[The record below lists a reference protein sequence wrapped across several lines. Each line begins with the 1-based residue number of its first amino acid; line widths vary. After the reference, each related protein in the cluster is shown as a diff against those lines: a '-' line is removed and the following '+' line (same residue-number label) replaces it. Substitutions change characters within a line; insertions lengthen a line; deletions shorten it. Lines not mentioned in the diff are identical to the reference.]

1 MGRDSCRRRRCGR
14 AQYPSQLSE
23 PFLADYLDEAVEM
36 FRPAEEP
43 GECFFG
49 DLEVL
54 GVTGLHIGF
63 VENVV
68 PGDLAMLV
76 ARPGPDKPLI
86 TIFG

>member
-1 MGRDSCRRRRCGR
+1 
-14 AQYPSQLSE
+14 
-23 PFLADYLDEAVEM
+23 M

-54 GVTGLHIGF
+54 GVACFHIGF

-76 ARPGPDKPLI
+76 ARPGLDKPLI